1 MEVKFDPGARFL
13 QQTPARPGAQ
23 AGGGVSFAA
32 ALRNTA
38 HASAAGKAD
47 YSAMSAEAVFEKA
60 FTDRGNPDLGLLD
73 SYLEWKIEAAAK

>member
-13 QQTPARPGAQ
+13 QPPQARAGAQ
-23 AGGGVSFAA
+23 PGGGASFAA

-47 YSAMSAEAVFEKA
+47 DFAISAEAVFEKA
-60 FTDRGNPDLGLLD
+60 FSDRANPDLGLLD
-73 SYLEWKIEAAAK
+73 SYLEWRIAREP

>member
-13 QQTPARPGAQ
+13 PQTPARTGAQ
-23 AGGGVSFAA
+23 QGGGVSFAA

-47 YSAMSAEAVFEKA
+47 FASISAEAVFEKA
-60 FTDRGNPDLGLLD
+60 FSDRGNPDLGLLD
-73 SYLEWKIEAAAK
+73 SYLEWKIAREP